1 MEGQTGLESLGRILK
16 LYQVHLLLHFMT
28 QSHPTR
34 RKTKNQRP
42 GCQASGRRTLGGT
55 ARFPASKALHLK
67 MAQNSEGAVWKLI
80 PHSRFYTPTVGQA
93 PFQAILVL
101 KDSVQ
106 TDQKD
111 PDNVWAQGKG
121 RDEKEL

>member
-1 MEGQTGLESLGRILK
+1 M
-16 LYQVHLLLHFMT
+16 
-28 QSHPTR
+28 
-34 RKTKNQRP
+34 
-42 GCQASGRRTLGGT
+42 

-67 MAQNSEGAVWKLI
+67 MAQNSEGAVQELI
-80 PHSRFYTPTVGQA
+80 PQSRFYTPTVGQA
-93 PFQAILVL
+93 LFQAILLL

-111 PDNVWAQGKG
+111 PDNIWAQDKG